1 MKFCLASPRRIVP
14 RVAFALLALSGNA
27 CLLVRAQTADAPG
40 IFHFSGPGKVC
51 PQIVSLVEQRGGRVD
66 WGANNLI
73 AYDCT
78 DDANH
83 FQTWVMNADGSGAHC
98 LSNQNQQLATLDN
111 GNPAWHP
118 SGNYLV
124 VEASDMAPPP
134 MATRAPARFKRL
146 TSPGVGFDNDLWL
159 LSPNGTLASQ
169 LTHLAVRQ
177 GVLHPHFAHH
187 SNLLLWSELESVGP
201 QKWVMKLAKFAVGD
215 NGPELSDI
223 QTLDPLGNAFYET
236 HCFSP
241 DDRSILFST
250 TKEPGDYRHMNIVR
264 MDLATGRTEML
275 TDPALEQWN
284 EHAQVSPDGSR
295 IVWISS
301 AGIDQ
306 DLSKA
311 NKGVIKTDYW
321 MMNADGSNK
330 HRLTYFNEPG
340 APEYRPFENIASDL
354 SWSPNGRAIVAY
366 VQLRQTGDKVD
377 DFPGSILRIT
387 LP

>member
-1 MKFCLASPRRIVP
+1 
-14 RVAFALLALSGNA
+14 
-27 CLLVRAQTADAPG
+27 
-40 IFHFSGPGKVC
+40 
-51 PQIVSLVEQRGGRVD
+51 
-66 WGANNLI
+66 
-73 AYDCT
+73 
-78 DDANH
+78 
-83 FQTWVMNADGSGAHC
+83 
-98 LSNQNQQLATLDN
+98 
-111 GNPAWHP
+111 
-118 SGNYLV
+118 
-124 VEASDMAPPP
+124 
-134 MATRAPARFKRL
+134 L